1 MRENNEAILLSE
13 PIEYMFETAS
23 SLLLINIAKHIGK
36 KASDDIDKWEL
47 QKLSEVE
54 ALELENAKILSS
66 SLADKNKRI
75 KE

>member
-54 ALELENAKILSS
+54 AL
-66 SLADKNKRI
+66 
-75 KE
+75 